1 MVDYI
6 FQLKLFSDNKL
17 SWLSELGGRGSRAD
31 FGRSVNPIP
40 TAFLL
45 IPDFHTFYGPRAIV
59 CFSTASFPHGQHML
73 IFQLIP
79 CYCLFSAAS
88 FPHGQNIFIFQL
100 IKIVVISDCSKWQVF
115 FQIILYKLGK
125 SLGNYIKV
133 FILFAPAWKVSADS
147 NSQQEWTKFESTHQT
162 IRNSNRFF

>member
-1 MVDYI
+1 MDYI

-17 SWLSELGGRGSRAD
+17 SGLSELGGWGSMETLAD
-31 FGRSVNPIP
+31 QLTLSPLHFYLSPI
-40 TAFLL
+40 FILS
-45 IPDFHTFYGPRAIV
+45 YGPRVIV

-133 FILFAPAWKVSADS
+133 FILFTPAWKVSADS

-162 IRNSNRFF
+162 IRYSNKIF